1 MIFVK
6 YIYILTDYPWVD
18 LQCTEAVHGDE
29 PEAFRRMH
37 PAIQGRMINDH
48 RVGPTKYLIT
58 LREGGEVE
66 GEGEGE
72 SARRRLEEGR
82 GER

>member
-1 MIFVK
+1 
-6 YIYILTDYPWVD
+6 
-18 LQCTEAVHGDE
+18 
-29 PEAFRRMH
+29 MH

-48 RVGPTKYLIT
+48 RVGPTKYLMT

-72 SARRRLEEGR
+72 SARRRLEEGG